1 MHRNAT
7 GRRVF
12 KLKIRKKGEKMKTR
26 ITLFAVIALLGIAV
40 AIQAQKPARN
50 ISPVRHPNLAAAQ
63 TLLGQAYEKV
73 VAAQKANEWDLGG
86 HAEKA
91 KALIDQASAELKLA
105 AVASNARKGK

>member
-1 MHRNAT
+1 
-7 GRRVF
+7 
-12 KLKIRKKGEKMKTR
+12 MKTR
-26 ITLFAVIALLGIAV
+26 ITLIAVIALLGIAA
-40 AIQAQKPARN
+40 AIYAQKPRRN

-91 KALIDQASAELKLA
+91 KVLIDQATAELKLA
-105 AVASNARKGK
+105 AETSNARKGK